1 MNHILVVENVAI
13 NLFDVELVR
22 ENPVT
27 EIYLVLKVFQRSV
40 VVELAKLVEV
50 DIVENVKLVKT
61 VVKKN
66 SNVIVENSSSPV
78 NPIVGNSHFLVV

>member
-1 MNHILVVENVAI
+1 MNYILVVENVVI

-27 EIYLVLKVFQRSV
+27 ETFLVLKVFRRLV
-40 VVELAKLVEV
+40 VVELVKLVEV
-50 DIVENVKLVKT
+50 AIVENVKIAKT

-66 SNVIVENSSSPV
+66 PNVIVENSSSLV
-78 NPIVGNSHFLVV
+78 NPIVGNSHFLVI